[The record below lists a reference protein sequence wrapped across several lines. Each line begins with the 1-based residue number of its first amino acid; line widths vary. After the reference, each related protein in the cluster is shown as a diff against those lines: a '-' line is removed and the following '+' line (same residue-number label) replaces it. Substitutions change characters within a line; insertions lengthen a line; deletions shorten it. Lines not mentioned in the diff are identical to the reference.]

1 MDRNT
6 TGPLSPEEAKARL
19 RSIAGNMGPVAW
31 IREKPRESL
40 GMALLAGMMAGNIT
54 RTNEAMAN
62 SLISLLLNTPR

>member
-1 MDRNT
+1 MGRNT

-19 RSIAGNMGPVAW
+19 RTIAGSMGPVAW

-62 SLISLLLNTPR
+62 NIISLLLNTSR

>member
-19 RSIAGNMGPVAW
+19 RSIAGSMGPVAW

-40 GMALLAGMMAGNIT
+40 GMALLAGMIAGNAST
-54 RTNEAMAN
+54 TNEVMAN
-62 SLISLLLNTPR
+62 NIISLLLNTSR

>member
-19 RSIAGNMGPVAW
+19 RSIAGSVGPVAW

-40 GMALLAGMMAGNIT
+40 GMALLAGMIAGNAS
-54 RTNEAMAN
+54 RTNEVMAN
-62 SLISLLLNTPR
+62 NIISLLLNTSR